1 MSWNPSLI
9 DGPVSIA
16 IYGKPYADVEG
27 FEVRDVVG
35 YIAGY
40 HLNIAPE
47 IAAGLDA
54 WRVYPTTP
62 QQVFAG
68 AETVFLR
75 FADEAEAR
83 SVLGGYWIEPEAEG

>member
-1 MSWNPSLI
+1 MWNLSLI
-9 DGPVSIA
+9 DGPVHVPDA
-16 IYGKPYADVEG
+16 T
-27 FEVRDVVG
+27 
-35 YIAGY
+35 GY

-54 WRVYPTTP
+54 WRVYPTSP
-62 QQVFAG
+62 ERVFAG

-83 SVLGGYWIEPEAEG
+83 SALGAYWAEPEDAP

>member
-1 MSWNPSLI
+1 MTWNHSLI
-9 DGPVSIA
+9 DGPVHV
-16 IYGKPYADVEG
+16 PDVT
-27 FEVRDVVG
+27 
-35 YIAGY
+35 GY
-40 HLNIAPE
+40 HLNVAPE

-83 SVLGGYWIEPEAEG
+83 SVLSGYWIEPEAEG

>member
-1 MSWNPSLI
+1 MWNPSLI
-9 DGPVSIA
+9 DGPVYVPDA
-16 IYGKPYADVEG
+16 T
-27 FEVRDVVG
+27 
-35 YIAGY
+35 GY
-40 HLNIAPE
+40 HLNVAPE
-47 IAAGLDA
+47 IATGLDA

-83 SVLGGYWIEPEAEG
+83 NALPGYWIEPNNAP